1 MGMEDLTRKRC
12 APCEGGMPKVDEKR
26 IAELVPQVPGW
37 SVVDGKLHRRFRF
50 PDFATAIR
58 FVDRMAQIAES
69 EQHHPNFCVD
79 YGRVEVRIW
88 THAIGGLSENDFIL
102 AAKLDATLD
111 ERGLPCGHP

>member
-1 MGMEDLTRKRC
+1 
-12 APCEGGMPKVDEKR
+12 MPKVAEKR
-26 IAELVPQVPGW
+26 IAELIPQVPGW

-58 FVDRMAQIAES
+58 FVDRMAAIAES

-79 YGRVEVRIW
+79 YDRVEVRIW

-111 ERGLPCGHP
+111 ERGLPCRPP